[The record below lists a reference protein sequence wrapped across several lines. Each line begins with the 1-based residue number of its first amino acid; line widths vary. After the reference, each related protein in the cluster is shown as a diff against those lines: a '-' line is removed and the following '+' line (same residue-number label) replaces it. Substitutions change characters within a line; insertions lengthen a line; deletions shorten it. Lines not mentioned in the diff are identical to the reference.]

1 MKNED
6 FYYTVQ
12 QEGFAEFKDKGS
24 RFLAFVIPLA
34 SVDDF
39 KKSMEAIK
47 KQHPKASH
55 YCFAYRIGLDG
66 NQYRV
71 NDDGEPSGTAGKP
84 IFGLIESKSLT
95 NILIIVVRYFGG
107 TLLGVPGLINAY
119 RSAASLVLQTTPI
132 IQKAVERDYLLEF
145 DYTTMND
152 VMMIVKQYGC
162 TIQQQDVQLFCHM
175 QVGIPQNRLNEVLFK
190 LKELRS
196 VDVKEKKQHQ

>member
-71 NDDGEPSGTAGKP
+71 NDDGEPSGMAGKP
-84 IFGLIESKSLT
+84 IFGLIESQSLT

-132 IQKAVERDYLLEF
+132 IQKAVERDYVLEF

-152 VMMIVKQYGC
+152 VMIIIKQYGC
-162 TIQQQDVQLFCHM
+162 TVQQQDVQLFCHM
-175 QVGIPQNRLNEVLFK
+175 HVGIPQNRLNEVLFK

-196 VDVKEKKQHQ
+196 VDVKERK